1 VINFFR
7 KTKKEDFTKTKNLR
21 FIAPTHKLDPTDAF
35 IQYANPQSNIQ
46 ITLIRPPIFFS
57 RNSYSTPL
65 ALPIGL
71 AYLSAALEKAGYSVN
86 FIDCVGNDIDSI
98 RPTYDRRFNSRGMV
112 EGESIK
118 MIHPE
123 SDIIGITIMFSQ
135 EWPFIR
141 EYINNVRRA
150 FPQATIV
157 VGGEHVTAMPEFSL
171 RDCPAIDYLVVGEG
185 ELVLLELVYKLRTN
199 QPFDEIRG
207 VAYLKDDEY
216 ILSGSTPR
224 IANIKKMPWP
234 AWHHLNL
241 EAYFKPNFTM
251 GISHGRNIAMMATR
265 GCPYQCTFC
274 SSPTM
279 WTTRY
284 AMREVKDVVDEM
296 LFNMNEYKITSV
308 DFYDLT
314 AIVRK
319 DWIMDLI
326 SELKSRNVNIVWQL
340 PSGTRSECLDEE
352 VLSGLAETGCKFIVY
367 APESGS
373 QRTLDMIKKRIN
385 LTKLQESIATAV
397 RNGLV
402 VKVNFIIGFPFET
415 RKDIIQTLVFVW
427 KLALM
432 KVDDCN
438 IATFS
443 PYPGSELYMELEKEG
458 VFETID
464 DKYFEG
470 LMTQFDLTVPK
481 TYCRHVGGRE
491 MMIYRILGMAIF
503 YSLSYLR
510 CSSRIM
516 RLIKLF
522 FMEAPFQPRSLFE
535 QRMFDLRIRFNE
547 KN

>member
-415 RKDIIQTLVFVW
+415 RKDIIQTLFFVW

-464 DKYFEG
+464 DKYFEE

-510 CSSRIM
+510 CSSRII